1 MFRQPLSAY
10 EEETMESK
18 EKRRKEG
25 LLEKA
30 SVLLDLPG
38 DTVAGL
44 PCLELI
50 GDRELRM
57 ENYRGILSCSK
68 EEIHVDGGK
77 WVLRI
82 QGQDLEIRAM
92 RERELLITGWLDRI
106 ELM

>member
-1 MFRQPLSAY
+1 
-10 EEETMESK
+10 MESK
-18 EKRRKEG
+18 EKLRRETV
-25 LLEKA
+25 LERA
-30 SVLLDLPG
+30 SAILDVPM

-44 PCLELI
+44 PSLELV

-57 ENYRGILSCSK
+57 ENYHGILSCGK

-82 QGQDLEIRAM
+82 SGQSLEIRAM
-92 RERELLITGWLDRI
+92 RERELLITGWIVKL

>member
-1 MFRQPLSAY
+1 
-10 EEETMESK
+10 MERN
-18 EKRRKEG
+18 EKTRTESV
-25 LLEKA
+25 LEKA
-30 SVLLDLPG
+30 SVWLDLPS
-38 DTVAGL
+38 DAVAGL

-57 ENYRGILSCSK
+57 ENYRGILSCTK

-82 QGQDLEIRAM
+82 LGSELEIRAM
-92 RERELLITGWLDRI
+92 REKELLITGWFNSL